1 LAKLWTALD
10 EFELKDVVSN
20 LPSGLD
26 SMVSESGSNFSV
38 GQRQLLCLVRATLRE
53 SKIIVL
59 DEATANV
66 DLKTD
71 EMIQSSIRKK
81 FKHCT
86 VLTIAHRLNTV
97 IDSDK
102 ILVMDKGM
110 VVEFGQPHQLLQNR
124 EGFFYRYVKKGGV
137 QVVTDLTET
146 VENVSGLF
154 L

>member
-1 LAKLWTALD
+1 
-10 EFELKDVVSN
+10 
-20 LPSGLD
+20 
-26 SMVSESGSNFSV
+26 
-38 GQRQLLCLVRATLRE
+38 
-53 SKIIVL
+53 
-59 DEATANV
+59 
-66 DLKTD
+66 
-71 EMIQSSIRKK
+71 MIQFSIRKK

-86 VLTIAHRLNTV
+86 HLTIAHRLNTV